1 MKTLLSPHEQRMHKL
16 NSTWGKTSSLSPR
29 NEMWIKEKILNANC
43 KWEKK
48 INWSGLGGQEHLNP
62 LLE

>member
-29 NEMWIKEKILNANC
+29 NEMWDKRKDMKC
-43 KWEKK
+43 KLQMGKK